1 MTGNRIQLSAL
12 TDLVGSYIVR
22 SGVGTKGA
30 CHILWHAAATH
41 MLRNGADIRYIQEF
55 LSHEHLSSTQIYTH
69 AGQAGL
75 KRVYMETHPSARY

>member
-41 MLRNGADIRYIQEF
+41 MLRNGADIRYIQNF
-55 LSHEHLSSTQIYTH
+55 
-69 AGQAGL
+69 
-75 KRVYMETHPSARY
+75 